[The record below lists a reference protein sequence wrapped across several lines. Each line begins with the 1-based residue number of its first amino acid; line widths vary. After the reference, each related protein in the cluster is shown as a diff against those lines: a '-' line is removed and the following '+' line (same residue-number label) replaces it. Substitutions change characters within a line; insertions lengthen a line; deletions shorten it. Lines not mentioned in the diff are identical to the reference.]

1 MMSKLKQ
8 VLLLLCALG
17 ILCSIPLFLSR
28 RSTIE
33 TNMPALS
40 SQEIIPNKKD
50 YQRYMAEQ
58 EAEERARRL
67 AKKRAANYA
76 CQADSD
82 CIIVDKDPCGCL
94 VGPQG
99 ATAINAAYT
108 LDFNKLQSNLVA
120 KACPEGE
127 PSVER
132 ECSPSAQPVCL
143 ENVCRIAY

>member
-1 MMSKLKQ
+1 MKFKIKEII
-8 VLLLLCALG
+8 LLVCALG
-17 ILCSIPLFLSR
+17 ALGLIPVFLSKDQP
-28 RSTIE
+28 IE
-33 TNMPALS
+33 VSVPVLDLAKLEAKEAKQQKAAAES
-40 SQEIIPNKKD
+40 
-50 YQRYMAEQ
+50 AEQ
-58 EAEERARRL
+58 
-67 AKKRAANYA
+67 AKMHRMISCTVNE
-76 CQADSD
+76 D

-99 ATAINAAYT
+99 VMAINAAYT